1 MRRHAAHWPSVSVTE
16 VRVPVVTHP
25 PRRFASNRADSTG
38 ASLNAFFN
46 GVGARHIPLG
56 LNASFTEGNSYRGR
70 DDHDGDDH
78 RGPQKILLEDRREV
92 RRSETAEDEQ
102 AAKAEV
108 PEQRP
113 DAGELVFQEHH

>member
-70 DDHDGDDH
+70 DDDDGHEGRYPEKRFVDARKELGHPRGFEQVKHHAGNDD
-78 RGPQKILLEDRREV
+78 DA
-92 RRSETAEDEQ
+92 TDT
-102 AAKAEV
+102 EV
-108 PEQRP
+108 PQQRP
-113 DAGELVFQEHH
+113 D